1 MSMQASPRFTWGRKV
16 AVIVCIIA
24 TLLSGLF
31 GLRTYGSF
39 LLLRSAYE
47 AGAPRTSSIRPWMT
61 LAYVAAAYRM
71 PNSVLI
77 DHLGLPPGTDPND
90 SLKTVAERAGL
101 SPYAYTQRVQRVIA
115 DIAPSVRSNGSNE
128 TPGWFGAIG
137 EQILTALLVYGYSA
151 LGLTLLLGAIGLPLP
166 DGIATTV
173 AGSLAAQGRMNWLW
187 AGTITVVASVLG
199 DGIGAVERIIQAAP
213 TRIRG
218 IECVT
223 RIRQR
228 DDQLRPRDM
237 RDLVIDILGAD
248 RERRRF
254 RQQISDPAQKALV
267 CRLVPRLRAL
277 VLMVIVDQRL
287 QFVAHRQQ
295 PAVTRAEIIDQ
306 SGEPA
311 PEASARYAG
320 AGQGLIFEE
329 IVERFHNRKTVN
341 FFAGGHGIPFHR
353 LTTRIV
359 RARHIGRRKLL
370 GSFSRSPG

>member
-187 AGTITVVASVLG
+187 AGTITVSASVLG
-199 DGIGAVERIIQAAP
+199 DAIGYGLGRLLNREVLERQGHWFGYTPARRVRVQSLFDRWGGLAVFITRTLMSYLSSVASLLAGISHYRVSKFLAIAFVGRLIWTAAYLGLGYGIGADWEAA
-213 TRIRG
+213 TSFLTNLSG
-218 IECVT
+218 
-223 RIRQR
+223 
-228 DDQLRPRDM
+228 
-237 RDLVIDILGAD
+237 
-248 RERRRF
+248 
-254 RQQISDPAQKALV
+254 
-267 CRLVPRLRAL
+267 L
-277 VLMVIVDQRL
+277 VLSLVL
-287 QFVAHRQQ
+287 
-295 PAVTRAEIIDQ
+295 
-306 SGEPA
+306 
-311 PEASARYAG
+311 
-320 AGQGLIFEE
+320 
-329 IVERFHNRKTVN
+329 
-341 FFAGGHGIPFHR
+341 
-353 LTTRIV
+353 
-359 RARHIGRRKLL
+359 LL
-370 GSFSRSPG
+370 GSGVVASGKNINSA